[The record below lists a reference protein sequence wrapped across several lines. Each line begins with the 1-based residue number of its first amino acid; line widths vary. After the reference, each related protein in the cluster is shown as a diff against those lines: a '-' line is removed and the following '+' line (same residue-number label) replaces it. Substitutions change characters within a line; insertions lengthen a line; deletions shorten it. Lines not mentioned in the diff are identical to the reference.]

1 MPKVLVP
8 TVCPYCG
15 AGCGFYVAV
24 EKERATGI
32 EYMPEHPASDGAL
45 CSKGNA
51 ALEVLYHEDRLRYP
65 LKRKGDGWARITWD
79 EALDLVARGLGKA
92 LKEYGPDKVGFLS
105 SSKCTN
111 EENYLI
117 EKMARCLGSRNV
129 DNCARLCHAPSVV
142 GLNRTLG
149 AAGMTNPISDLAN
162 SKCVFIIGSNLAENH
177 AILSR
182 WIHRAKDAGAV
193 VIVADP
199 RLTHTAWMADVF
211 LQIKPGTD
219 VALLNGMAHVIIKEG
234 LIDNDFISKWTRGY
248 EDLVQAVKDYTP
260 EKVAEIT
267 GVSASDIV
275 RAARAYAI
283 SPASAIVY
291 SMGITQHTT
300 GTDNVQAVANLSL
313 ISGHIGRPG
322 TGVMPLRGQNNVQG
336 ACDMGALAEFY
347 PGYKKADDPET
358 ARFFSEGWGISSL
371 PVGRGLTATEMI
383 DAAASGQIKAMYIV
397 GEDPANSDP
406 RSNYTREALENL
418 DFLVVQ
424 DIFMTA
430 TAQLADVVLPA
441 SVWAE
446 KEGTFTSTERRVQ
459 WSCKAIEPPG
469 EAMSDLQIVCNV
481 AKRLGLDFNYS
492 GAAEVLAE
500 INRLVPQYGG
510 IARERL
516 NESGLIWPCPS
527 ADHPGTPILHSQGF
541 KLKDNRATIVPV
553 QYRPPAEDAS
563 WEYPFILTTGRV
575 AVHHNAGSMTRRSPS
590 LIEREPDLFV
600 EINTADASKLRIAD
614 GDEVVITTPRGETT
628 ALARL
633 TDRVKRGVAFMPFH
647 FPGTNILTSE
657 AIDEE
662 ARIPEFKV
670 SACKISRRD

>member
-1 MPKVLVP
+1 MPQVLVP

-15 AGCGFYVAV
+15 AGCQFFISV

-32 EYMPEHPASDGAL
+32 EYMPEHPASEGAL

-51 ALEVLYHEDRLRYP
+51 SLEVIYHQDRLRYP
-65 LKRKGDGWARITWD
+65 LKKTGDGWARISWD
-79 EALDLVARGLGKA
+79 EAMDLIVRGLGGA
-92 LKEYGPDKVGFLS
+92 LKKFGPERVGFLS

-117 EKMARCLGSRNV
+117 EKMARCLGSKNI

-149 AAGMTNPISDLAN
+149 AAGMTNPIPDLAN

-182 WIHRAKDAGAV
+182 WIHRAKDCGAV

-199 RLTHTAWMADVF
+199 RMTHTAWMADIF
-211 LQIKPGTD
+211 LQLKPGTD
-219 VALLNGMAHVIIKEG
+219 VALLNGLAHVIIKEG
-234 LIDNDFISKWTRGY
+234 LIDKDYIAKWTRGY
-248 EDLVQAVKDYTP
+248 DELVEAVKDYSP
-260 EKVAEIT
+260 EKVSEIT
-267 GVSASDIV
+267 GVPAEDIV

-283 SPASAIVY
+283 SPASVILY
-291 SMGITQHTT
+291 SMGITQHCT
-300 GTDNVQAVANLSL
+300 GTDNVQAIANLAL
-313 ISGHIGRPG
+313 ICGHLGKPG
-322 TGVMPLRGQNNVQG
+322 SGVMPLRGQNNVQG

-358 ARFFSEGWGISSL
+358 AKFFSSGWGVSSL

-383 DAAASGQIKAMYIV
+383 DSAARGDIKAMYIV

-406 RSNYTREALENL
+406 SSNHTRDALEKL

-441 SVWAE
+441 AVWAE
-446 KEGTFTSTERRVQ
+446 KEGTYTSTERRVQ
-459 WSCKAIEPPG
+459 WSQKAISPPG
-469 EAMSDLQIVCNV
+469 EALSDLEIVCDV
-481 AKRLGLDFNYS
+481 ANHLGLDFDYPN
-492 GAAEVLAE
+492 AAAVLAE

-510 IARERL
+510 ITRPRL
-516 NESGLIWPCPS
+516 DGMGLIWPCPNE
-527 ADHPGTPILHSQGF
+527 DHPGTPILHIGGF
-541 KLKDNRATIVPV
+541 KLQDSRASIVPV
-553 QYRPPAEDAS
+553 QYRPAAEDAS
-563 WEYPFILTTGRV
+563 WDYPFVLTTGRV

-590 LIEREPDLFV
+590 LIERDPELFV
-600 EINTADASKLRIAD
+600 EINTADAARLKIAD
-614 GDEVVITTPRGETT
+614 GDEVLVTSLRGETS
-628 ALARL
+628 AKARL
-633 TDRVKRGVAFMPFH
+633 TDKVKRGVVFMPFH
-647 FPGTNILTSE
+647 FPGTNKLTSE
-657 AIDEE
+657 VTDPE
-662 ARIPEFKV
+662 AKIPEFKV